1 MNRFVKIVSR
11 AGLTFLVVAALM
23 LPLMNQEPL
32 KAQAADR
39 PDSFADLAEKVAP
52 SVVNIRIVKT
62 IKSQGTGNFFR
73 FHRRSPQDDQNDGLG
88 DPYEFFRRFF
98 GPNQPGQD
106 PRPREFKQR
115 SLGSGVIV
123 GRDGFVITNNHVV
136 ANADQIV
143 VKMKNG
149 KEYEAEVKGRDPKT
163 DLALIKVKADE
174 DLPYLPLGDSS
185 KLRVGDWVIAV
196 GNPFGLEN
204 TVTAG
209 IVSAKG
215 RAIGAGVYDDF
226 IQTDASINPGN
237 SGGPLINLKG
247 EVVGINTA
255 IVPQGQGI
263 GFAIPVNLA
272 KKIMAQLRES
282 GKVVRGYFGVIPQE
296 LDEKLAEQ
304 FNMKEPEGALVSFV
318 EKDSP
323 ADKAGIKRGDVIIE
337 VDGKAIP
344 APGTLYKVVA
354 DLIVGEEVTV
364 KVIRGGDTK
373 ELTIKVAARPDE
385 EAKKPEEPKKEVRL
399 GMTLQ
404 NLTPD
409 LARQLGLKEAKGV
422 VVTGVERGSP
432 AAEAGLMRGDV
443 ILEAAHQPVNTI
455 DDFYSQA
462 DKLKEGE
469 GLLLLVQRREVT
481 QYLVLKLP
489 E

>member
-1 MNRFVKIVSR
+1 MTTCPICPW
-11 AGLTFLVVAALM
+11 A
-23 LPLMNQEPL
+23 
-32 KAQAADR
+32 
-39 PDSFADLAEKVAP
+39 
-52 SVVNIRIVKT
+52 I
-62 IKSQGTGNFFR
+62 
-73 FHRRSPQDDQNDGLG
+73 
-88 DPYEFFRRFF
+88 
-98 GPNQPGQD
+98 QP
-106 PRPREFKQR
+106 R
-115 SLGSGVIV
+115 
-123 GRDGFVITNNHVV
+123 
-136 ANADQIV
+136 
-143 VKMKNG
+143 
-149 KEYEAEVKGRDPKT
+149 
-163 DLALIKVKADE
+163 
-174 DLPYLPLGDSS
+174 
-185 KLRVGDWVIAV
+185 LRVGDWVIAV

-215 RAIGAGVYDDF
+215 RAIGAGCYDDF

-255 IVPQGQGI
+255 IVAQGQGI

-272 KKIMAQLRES
+272 KKIMAQLKEK
-282 GKVVRGYFGVIPQE
+282 GKVIRGYFGVIPQE
-296 LDEKLAEQ
+296 LDREAGRAVQHES
-304 FNMKEPEGALVSFV
+304 PRALWCPLWKRTVRRTRPGSSAATSLWRWTGRPFP
-318 EKDSP
+318 SP
-323 ADKAGIKRGDVIIE
+323 A
-337 VDGKAIP
+337 
-344 APGTLYKVVA
+344 LYKVVA

-481 QYLVLKLP
+481 QYLVL
-489 E
+489 ETSRIT